1 MHCASRRVLMPV
13 SMRVFDDVASARS
26 ARIASRAASLK
37 RKSVREI
44 EHTSTLQAKNSCG
57 LICLRVQSDLKFGCS
72 MRWSNKRRSITELN
86 TDSHSQKPTVKN
98 KGRQHSRTLRSC
110 GCAPSENIQR
120 FSATSTVQPTLHST
134 PSFPLNA
141 GRAPAFAYARL
152 SLRHLRFARRAE
164 FISVSG
170 SRAAR
175 SALHSDLRLK
185 RTSGV
190 AAATPQLH
198 APMNSP
204 DPAPATGA
212 DFGRVSINLNA
223 IA

>member
-1 MHCASRRVLMPV
+1 MRVLMSV
-13 SMRVFDDVASARS
+13 TLSDEERIASHRA

-44 EHTSTLQAKNSCG
+44 EHTSSLQAKNSCG
-57 LICLRVQSDLKFGCS
+57 LICLRVKSDLKFGCS

-86 TDSHSQKPTVKN
+86 SDSHSQKPTVKN
-98 KGRQHSRTLRSC
+98 KGRQHSRTLRS
-110 GCAPSENIQR
+110 GGFAPSKNPQR
-120 FSATSTVQPTLHST
+120 FSATSTLRSTQYAT
-134 PSFPLNA
+134 PSFLQNA
-141 GRAPAFAYARL
+141 GRAPASAFARSSPQ
-152 SLRHLRFARRAE
+152 SLRLARRAE